1 MHICLK
7 VRIPDCK
14 RTWQKIGRRQIWKSG
29 SLGGSRGHE
38 LDLLWFIKT
47 TQQWAFLTIISSF
60 WVPARTC
67 SFGTIIR
74 WASFPWVKAPGCA
87 EGPTLQMEL
96 AAERHLRGYFLKSQK
111 ILLPLIQI
119 IADGSLNIP
128 LLCMIKKQNPWGKL
142 ATAST
147 EQLEQS
153 PGRVQ
158 ITINLCFFF
167 FFCIN
172 MQRLGQALGT
182 NSTTQDASVG
192 KACLP
197 CLRPCTRTAFKS
209 EGTICS
215 TIPPMTGK
223 SRKSTF
229 SACQWTPYGVWF
241 LTPPLSNS
249 CTYSFFFFLQP
260 HCKAFGI

>member
-1 MHICLK
+1 MY
-7 VRIPDCK
+7 D
-14 RTWQKIGRRQIWKSG
+14 QKTE
-29 SLGGSRGHE
+29 SLGQTCHSIHR
-38 LDLLWFIKT
+38 T
-47 TQQWAFLTIISSF
+47 T
-60 WVPARTC
+60 
-67 SFGTIIR
+67 G
-74 WASFPWVKAPGCA
+74 A
-87 EGPTLQMEL
+87 EP
-96 AAERHLRGYFLKSQK
+96 RKSPDYYK
-111 ILLPLIQI
+111 PLFF
-119 IADGSLNIP
+119 
-128 LLCMIKKQNPWGKL
+128 
-142 ATAST
+142 
-147 EQLEQS
+147 
-153 PGRVQ
+153 
-158 ITINLCFFF
+158 FFF

-215 TIPPMTGK
+215 MIPPMTGK

-249 CTYSFFFFLQP
+249 CTYSFFFFSSATLQGFWDLSSWPRTEAGPQQWKSQVLTPGPQGIPSPSPSWRRHSHSCVCTSQGFIHRIDLVDDP
-260 HCKAFGI
+260 HRIPT